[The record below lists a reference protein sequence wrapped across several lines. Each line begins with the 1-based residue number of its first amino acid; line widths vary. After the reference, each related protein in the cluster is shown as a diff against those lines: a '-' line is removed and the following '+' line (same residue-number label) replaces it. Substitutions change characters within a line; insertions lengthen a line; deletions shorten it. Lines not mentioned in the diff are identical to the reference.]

1 MIREDVNRLTVLS
14 LMLFVLALAGCGG
27 KEAVS
32 PEDFEQQA
40 FDDLRAE
47 MADVI
52 VDPERRAIMSGLADV
67 LQRDFAEL
75 RIAVTVRRTELR
87 KLNANYDATREQF
100 SEYIEKHDARIRA
113 SRERVT
119 ATHQSLVRAT
129 TVQEWDA
136 LQKADTKAMKE
147 LVSSLQSI

>member
-1 MIREDVNRLTVLS
+1 MIRENVNRLTVLI

-87 KLNANYDATREQF
+87 KLNADYDATRESNLANTSKNTTLV
-100 SEYIEKHDARIRA
+100 SEPAA
-113 SRERVT
+113 
-119 ATHQSLVRAT
+119 
-129 TVQEWDA
+129 
-136 LQKADTKAMKE
+136 KE
-147 LVSSLQSI
+147 LRRLISR